1 MKLSEVVNKLELEIV
16 TEFYE
21 DEKQVEGVYIGDLLS
36 VVMSNAKQNNIW
48 ITIQTHIN
56 IIAVATL
63 VDLAGIIVVED
74 MEIDKDTIDKANE
87 VGIPLMKSNLSAYD
101 VACKLNEIGL

>member
-1 MKLSEVVNKLELEIV
+1 MKLLEIVDKLELEIV
-16 TEFYE
+16 AGFNT
-21 DEKQVEGVYIGDLLS
+21 DDKCAEGVYIGDLLS
-36 VVMSNAKQNNIW
+36 VVMSKAKQNHIW

-87 VGIPLMKSNLSAYD
+87 VGIPLIKSSLSAYQL
-101 VACKLNEIGL
+101 ACKLREIGL